1 MEQTVLLPLH
11 AWDSFYVILG
21 SSAAALTGLQFVV
34 IVLTSE
40 VNAQVGASTTRAF
53 ATPTIVH
60 FCAVLLISAIL
71 SAPWPT
77 LSSAGYGLGA
87 SGVTGFTYSL
97 MGIRHATRQTDYKLV
112 FEDWLCHFILPL
124 VAYAAIFVATLLLW
138 NHPAL
143 SLFAIGGSALVL
155 LFVGIHNA
163 WDSVIYIAYV
173 RRQQKG
179 YEDQSEISDE
189 VTDEKRQPVP

>member
-1 MEQTVLLPLH
+1 MEHAALSLLH

-40 VNAQVGASTTRAF
+40 VNAQVGLSTTRAF

-71 SAPWPT
+71 SAPWPA
-77 LSSAGYGLGA
+77 LSTASYGLSA
-87 SGVTGFTYSL
+87 SGVAGFAYSF
-97 MGIRHATRQTDYKLV
+97 MGIRHARRQTDYKLV
-112 FEDWLCHFILPL
+112 FEDWLCHIILPL
-124 VAYAAIFVATLLLW
+124 VAYAALFVAALLLW
-138 NHPAL
+138 NRPAL
-143 SLFAIGGSALVL
+143 SLFAIGGTALLL

-163 WDSVIYIAYV
+163 WDSVIYVAYI
-173 RRQQKG
+173 RRRKAG
-179 YEDQSEISDE
+179 YEDRSEIS
-189 VTDEKRQPVP
+189 QQG